1 MKRSIPA
8 LTLVIAAIL
17 YGDTLSSKSFA
28 QEDTKKTDW
37 QALFNGKDLKNWDI
51 VIGQRGP
58 TRVNEDPDKL
68 FQVHDGMVHTYRDT
82 EDGSK
87 VQYGYF
93 LTKKKYSHY
102 HMRFEFKWGEKKFH
116 PRYKARRD
124 AGVLYHV
131 VGGKKVWPRSLEL
144 QVEEKGMGDFL
155 TVHGAQAK
163 TTVDPESI
171 DKPKKGHARFRLPD
185 EGGVPFVSGGPGVY
199 WVYRYPEAVK
209 EGWNTFELIVRG
221 SESAEHRVNGVVV
234 NRVTDL
240 RQLDKDKKTWIPL
253 EAGKILFQAEAAEAF
268 YRNIEI
274 KELSPDSK

>member
-1 MKRSIPA
+1 M
-8 LTLVIAAIL
+8 LTLLMTGLFPVLGLAEEK
-17 YGDTLSSKSFA
+17 SKPD
-28 QEDTKKTDW
+28 EGW
-37 QALFNGKDLKNWDI
+37 QTLFNGTDLKDWDI
-51 VIGQRGP
+51 VLGQRGP
-58 TRVNEDPDKL
+58 TRVNDDPDKI
-68 FQVHDGMVHTYRDT
+68 FQVHDGMVHTYKDT
-82 EDGSK
+82 VEKSK

-102 HMRFEFKWGEKKFH
+102 HLRFEFKWGKKKFE

-131 VGGKKVWPRSLEL
+131 VGEKKVWPRSLEL

-155 TVHGAQAK
+155 TVYGAQAK
-163 TTVDPESI
+163 STVDPESI
-171 DKPKKGHARFRLPD
+171 DKPKKGNARFRLPS

-199 WVYRYPEAVK
+199 WVYRYPEAAK

-221 SESAEHRVNGVVV
+221 SESAEHRVNGTLV

-240 RQLDKDKKTWIPL
+240 KQLGKDGKSWIPL
-253 EAGKILFQAEAAEAF
+253 TEGKILFQAEAAEAF

-274 KELSPDSK
+274 KEFEVEKKEKATGK